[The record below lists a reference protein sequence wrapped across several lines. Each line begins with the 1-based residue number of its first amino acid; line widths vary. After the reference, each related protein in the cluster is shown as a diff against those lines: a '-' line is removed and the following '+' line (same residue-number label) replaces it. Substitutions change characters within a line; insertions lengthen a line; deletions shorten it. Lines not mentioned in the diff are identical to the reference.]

1 MQLSPD
7 LMVQKKTSS
16 YFGAYLA
23 NELYHDGMHISTEDF
38 ALTKERD
45 VLQVKACGSTA
56 DAKLF
61 LLCDVFTVVRKR
73 ATSMDRG
80 IQKGG

>member
-1 MQLSPD
+1 
-7 LMVQKKTSS
+7 
-16 YFGAYLA
+16 
-23 NELYHDGMHISTEDF
+23 MHISTEDF
-38 ALTKERD
+38 VLTKGMD

-61 LLCDVFTVVRKR
+61 LVCDVFTVARKR